1 MPSSSSPNEDLNA
14 RTKQPSKSHYA
25 AVIKYAVNGETH
37 VTLQAEQ
44 AQVLFMDKH
53 RLTFLNQL

>member
-1 MPSSSSPNEDLNA
+1 M
-14 RTKQPSKSHYA
+14 
-25 AVIKYAVNGETH
+25 IKYAVNGKTH

-53 RLTFLNQL
+53 RLTFLNQLWSFPSEPAGSQS